1 MAPNQSPLFL
11 AQFKFGANG
20 ISVFNNQTPPPF
32 VNKNIE
38 EFQTNLNLLER
49 SQQDQ
54 ASILMSVIAR
64 NIMLMD
70 NIKESSALSD
80 ISIVRYQLEHVL
92 SALRGTT
99 EPRNGEEYHQQFR
112 TGPIIGGI
120 PHRTTLIFKFTKSKN
135 RNAERRRRE

>member
-70 NIKESSALSD
+70 NIKENSAL
-80 ISIVRYQLEHVL
+80 
-92 SALRGTT
+92 
-99 EPRNGEEYHQQFR
+99 
-112 TGPIIGGI
+112 
-120 PHRTTLIFKFTKSKN
+120 
-135 RNAERRRRE
+135 